1 MRIFKTTW
9 FSRFAQREAITDKSL
24 KEVVRFVDAGRFD
37 ADLGGGVYKQR
48 LSRPGGGKSG
58 GYRLIVCLRQGER
71 AFFVYGFPKS
81 DKENI
86 APAEVKGFKK
96 MAKMLFAMTEE
107 QLSCSKMFSEIKE

>member
-9 FSRFAQREAITDKSL
+9 FGRFAQKEAIADKAL
-24 KEVVRFVDAGRFD
+24 KEVIRRIDMGQYD

-81 DKENI
+81 SKDNI
-86 APAEVKGFKK
+86 EASELIQFKK
-96 MAKMLFAMTEE
+96 MAKVMFAMTDK
-107 QLSCSKMFSEIKE
+107 QLSRSNAFSEIKE